1 MKDLFQNYEL
11 QREELL
17 ARIAQSLQLD
27 ETRKKRM
34 EDAYNSIAVLLNNDT
49 TFFKDV
55 DIDVYPQ
62 GSTATGTTVKPL
74 RGNEFDLDIVIHIK
88 RHYKY
93 YTPTQIYNALLKILE
108 SDGRYKDKI
117 ERKNRCV
124 RLNYSGDFHMDI
136 LPGCLVFTID
146 DNNLKVP
153 DRELK
158 DWSDSNP
165 KDLAKWFLSVANT
178 VKQSMLKTYR
188 HELIELRAEIQDL
201 PEDDFYEKTPL
212 QRAVQLVKRYRDI
225 FFENNPDFAT
235 SSVVLTTLMGQNYLG
250 ESSIYDTIENVIDR
264 IRMAYSTAISSSLKF
279 KVLNPVN
286 DSEDFTDKWTDKHYQ
301 NFIEFIVNFHNEW
314 QQLKQG
320 FEKSHVDYIKLFGE
334 GVYKQSLQEQIK
346 QMSKYSNNEITKANA
361 LIITNNAYTNPH
373 GKINDSQG
381 NKNEKHNNFGE

>member
-1 MKDLFQNYEL
+1 MIDLFKNYEL

-34 EDAYNSIAVLLNNDT
+34 EDAYNSISELLNNDI

-55 DIDVYPQ
+55 DVDVYPQ

-74 RGNEFDLDIVIHIK
+74 NGNEFDLDIVIHIK
-88 RHYKY
+88 RLYNY
-93 YTPTQIYNALLKILE
+93 FSPNEVYNAILKIIE
-108 SDGRYKDKI
+108 SDKRYKDKI

-124 RLNYSGDFHMDI
+124 RLNYAGDFHMDI
-136 LPGCLVFTID
+136 LPGCIVFIFD
-146 DNNLKVP
+146 ENNLKVP

-158 DWSDSNP
+158 DWTISNP
-165 KDLAKWFLSVANT
+165 KGLIEWFLSRANT
-178 VKQSMLKTYR
+178 VAQSMLKNYR
-188 HELIELRAEIQDL
+188 SNLIELRAEIQDL

-225 FFENNPDFAT
+225 FFENNSEYST
-235 SSVVLTTLMGQNYLG
+235 SSIVLTTLIGQYYQSEN
-250 ESSIYDTIENVIDR
+250 SIYSTIENVINR
-264 IRMAYSTAISSSLKF
+264 IRIDYTTAVVAKTKF

-286 DSEDFTDKWTDKHYQ
+286 REEDFTDKWTDKHYE
-301 NFIEFIVNFHNEW
+301 NFFSFITEFYNEW

-320 FEKSHVDYIKLFGE
+320 FEKSHLDYIRLFGE

-346 QMSKYSNNEITKANA
+346 LMSKYSTDEITKANA
-361 LIITNNAYTNPH
+361 LIISNNAYTNPR
-373 GKINDSQG
+373 GQINESKG
-381 NKNEKHNNFGE
+381 IKNERHNNFGE